1 MHTSTELM
9 NINTTAV
16 GKANNNNNNNDQ
28 QQQQQRAMKS
38 LTIEVNELRS
48 QLQDLLHDYNEQ
60 EVEMMEVLKNN
71 DKSPD
76 ALLFFAMM
84 HDPSYLQNLH
94 QIILQIKHIKPFVE
108 GSGHLDFITLRKRLQ
123 VCVVMVPNIEK
134 LVDKYNSMYAKWSK
148 YRLNWF
154 AERKLNGGSA
164 DAFNSCPLCFQLI
177 SNLVEPPPRPS
188 TRVTTTTNK
197 HDSRAA
203 DAADRRR
210 RIDNGRADTPS
221 DDLQPLST
229 KKNAKLPM
237 L

>member
-1 MHTSTELM
+1 MHTSTESM
-9 NINTTAV
+9 NTNTMTV
-16 GKANNNNNNNDQ
+16 SKANNNDQ
-28 QQQQQRAMKS
+28 QQQQLLRAMKS
-38 LTIEVNELRS
+38 LTIEVNDLRS
-48 QLQDLLHDYNEQ
+48 QLQDLSHDYNEQ

-177 SNLVEPPPRPS
+177 SNLVESTLPARPS
-188 TRVTTTTNK
+188 TRVTTTTSK
-197 HDSRAA
+197 HDSRATST
-203 DAADRRR
+203 ADRRR
-210 RIDNGRADTPS
+210 RIDNGRGETPS
-221 DDLQPLST
+221 NTQQSVST